1 MIVLRN
7 TIILII
13 AGSLV
18 ALPCSDGSVTGVAK
32 GCLASR
38 CDVNLFTQILGR
50 CNYDIDLPCSA
61 FPLPEVI

>member
-7 TIILII
+7 TLI

-18 ALPCSDGSVTGVAK
+18 ALPCSLGSVTRVAK

-38 CDVNLFTQILGR
+38 CGVNLFTQILLGR